1 MSNTFKYEEYKPG
14 DAVTQ
19 AQNLLQQQ
27 IAQKPGAYQ
36 SQWQTQLN
44 DAINKILNREKF
56 SYDLNGDALY
66 QQYKN
71 QHVMQGQQ
79 AMMDT
84 MGQAAALTGGYGN
97 SYAMTAGQQ
106 AYNSHLQKLNDKI
119 PELYNLALNKYQ
131 MEGDE
136 MAQQTAILAQQEGQ
150 DYGRY
155 RDQLGDWQTETGRLQ
170 DRYDTERN
178 FDYGQW
184 ADGRDFGYGQFIDD
198 RNMQYQQGRD
208 QVADQQWQAEFDE
221 ALRQWNH
228 KNGITSASGGNT
240 TTNPTGNPNP
250 QPQPAGYDN
259 GNLSDAGIRVLQKA
273 LGVAVDGKWG
283 PETQAAAKAKWG
295 VTSADDAYQKY
306 TGGKDKDGDGWK
318 DGSGDVVTYSDVA
331 ETAAELKKKGA
342 SKNDIY
348 QYISSMVNSPNYKP
362 TTSAS
367 QDLAELRSGYVGS
380 GR

>member
-1 MSNTFKYEEYKPG
+1 MNNTFKYEEYKPG

-136 MAQQTAILAQQEGQ
+136 MAQQMAILAQQEGQ

-221 ALRQWNH
+221 AIRQWNH
-228 KNGITSASGGNT
+228 KNGITSAAGGNT